1 MTITFTE
8 RYTNK
13 NDRSDWGRG
22 PWNNEPE
29 DKLVWKDEATGLD
42 CMMLRNGA
50 GAWCGYVGVPE
61 THDMHGVEYYH
72 SSQIMWLEAHGGI
85 TYSAGCADHICHL
98 GDEDGGHVWWFG
110 FDCAHSTDRTP
121 SPMWG
126 GSYGVYRTKEYVIG
140 EIQQLA
146 LDLVDM
152 KREDDDDDDSEDDC
166 AVADAI
172 VSML

>member
-1 MTITFTE
+1 MTIQFTE
-8 RYTNK
+8 TYTNH
-13 NDRSDWGRG
+13 NDRSTWGRG
-22 PWNNEPE
+22 PWDNEPE
-29 DKLVWKDEATGLD
+29 DKLVWKDDKTGLD

-61 THDMHGVEYYH
+61 SHEMFGVEYYQ
-72 SSQIMWLEAHGGI
+72 STQIMWLSVHGGI

-121 SPMWG
+121 NPMWG
-126 GSYGVYRTKEYVIG
+126 SYGEYRTKEYVIG

-146 LDLVDM
+146 LDLVNM
-152 KREDDDDDDSEDDC
+152 KLSDDDDDSEDEESL
-166 AVADAI
+166 AVAETI